1 MLIPGAI
8 NSLAMEYRVQAIN
21 FTADQKLVD
30 FVEGKTK
37 KLNQFFSEII
47 SCHAFMK
54 VDKKSTANNKVTE
67 IRLNLPGKE
76 LFAKKHSDSFEEST
90 DLVVEALR
98 RQLVKFKQ
106 KKAVS

>member
-1 MLIPGAI
+1 
-8 NSLAMEYRVQAIN
+8 MEYRVQAIN
-21 FTADQKLVD
+21 FTADQKLVE

-37 KLNQFFSEII
+37 KLNLFFGEII

-54 VDKKSTANNKVTE
+54 VDKKSTSNNKVAE

-76 LFAKKHSDSFEEST
+76 LFAKKQSDSFEEAT

-98 RQLVKFKQ
+98 RQLLKFKQ
-106 KKAVS
+106 KKMAS